1 MPRRGRIYKV
11 MVSEGVG
18 ILLWISRP
26 RRRRPASPLKPEATE
41 PTPPELRT
49 GARDGLTVAADRLP
63 AERGQVLHDLGV
75 GFRSPRRCPRDRM
88 TSMTCGSTPVKGDGA
103 LAIGPCIGCSSGRMI
118 SWSPADQL
126 GSVCLA

>member
-26 RRRRPASPLKPEATE
+26 RRRRPASPLQPEATE

-63 AERGQVLHDLGV
+63 AEDRKSTRLNSSHVRISYAVFCLKKKKSMLSTTLNKKNKQTVLH
-75 GFRSPRRCPRDRM
+75 
-88 TSMTCGSTPVKGDGA
+88 
-103 LAIGPCIGCSSGRMI
+103 
-118 SWSPADQL
+118 Q
-126 GSVCLA
+126 